1 MIDVI
6 CLSNLKIAF
15 NTQTEDFIIFDKND
29 VDIESDTPIFSADG
43 LTSQENFLIKKYID
57 SYELRKNLKEALDYA
72 NERCAKINE
81 EKENLVDKLLS
92 AVSDLNDELKKLKSE
107 NEALKTELSVLRQSK
122 LEENRIKVE
131 GECP

>member
-6 CLSNLKIAF
+6 NLSNLKIAF

-29 VDIESDTPIFSADG
+29 VDIESDIPIFSADG
-43 LTSQENFLIKKYID
+43 LTSQENFLIKEYING
-57 SYELRKNLKEALDYA
+57 YELRKTLNEALDYA

-81 EKENLVDKLLS
+81 EKKNLVDKLLS

-107 NEALKTELSVLRQSK
+107 NEALKIELSVLRRNK
-122 LEENRIKVE
+122 LEEDRIKIE

>member
-6 CLSNLKIAF
+6 NLSNLKIAF

-29 VDIESDTPIFSADG
+29 VDIESDIPIFSADG
-43 LTSQENFLIKKYID
+43 LTSQENFLIKEYIN
-57 SYELRKNLKEALDYA
+57 SYELRKTLNKALDYA

-81 EKENLVDKLLS
+81 EKENLVNKLLS
-92 AVSDLNDELKKLKSE
+92 AVSDLNDELKKLKNE

-122 LEENRIKVE
+122 LEESRIEVE

>member
-43 LTSQENFLIKKYID
+43 LTSQENFLIKEYIG
-57 SYELRKNLKEALDYA
+57 SYESRKNLEETLNYAKERYS
-72 NERCAKINE
+72 KINE
-81 EKENLVDKLLS
+81 EKEVLVDKLLS
-92 AVSDLNDELKKLKSE
+92 AVSDLNDELKKLKNE
-107 NEALKTELSVLRQSK
+107 NEALKTELSVLRRNK
-122 LEENRIKVE
+122 LEEDRIKIE

>member
-6 CLSNLKIAF
+6 NLSNLKIAF

-43 LTSQENFLIKKYID
+43 LTSQENFLIKEYID
-57 SYELRKNLKEALDYA
+57 SYESRKTLKEALNYA

-92 AVSDLNDELKKLKSE
+92 AVSDLNDELKKLKNE
-107 NEALKTELSVLRQSK
+107 NEALKTELSVLRRNK
-122 LEENRIKVE
+122 LEEDRIKIE
-131 GECP
+131 GDCP

>member
-29 VDIESDTPIFSADG
+29 VDIESDAPIFSVDG
-43 LTSQENFLIKKYID
+43 LTSQENFLIKEYID
-57 SYELRKNLKEALDYA
+57 SYESRKNLKEALDYA

-92 AVSDLNDELKKLKSE
+92 AVSDLNDELKKLKNE
-107 NEALKTELSVLRQSK
+107 NEALKTELSVLRRNK
-122 LEENRIKVE
+122 LEEDRIKIE
-131 GECP
+131 GDCP

>member
-43 LTSQENFLIKKYID
+43 LTSQENFLIKEYIG
-57 SYELRKNLKEALDYA
+57 SYESRKTLKEALNYA

-92 AVSDLNDELKKLKSE
+92 AVSDLNDELKKLKNE
-107 NEALKTELSVLRQSK
+107 NEALKTELSVLRRNE
-122 LEENRIKVE
+122 LEEDRIKIE
-131 GECP
+131 GDCP